1 MIRLLH
7 IVLIGCVALLTS
19 VTLPAQTVT
28 HYLTAEAGIGYSSG
42 FLGEAGV
49 GYAFADR
56 MFLMRTGLEVAY
68 TFRQLAAS
76 DHTEQQ
82 SEIDSEGIPY
92 TAVYDYT
99 RQTDRLHLPELRIPL
114 LVGVQWQN
122 WYLLAGAKAGL
133 LVGGKQ
139 KSEMDITKSGDYAMF
154 NDMFVDMPNHGL
166 TTEHQFS
173 TSSLP
178 AGVTAYATLETGMH
192 WQYLGWAVFADYR
205 IPGYSVDARPTDQL
219 TIGAKLTFW
228 LGWQKRRTLPCMC
241 TPQAAY
247 YSRRR

>member
-1 MIRLLH
+1 MIRLRH
-7 IVLIGCVALLTS
+7 IVLIGCAALLTS

-68 TFRQLAAS
+68 TFRQLAAL

-205 IPGYSVDARPTDQL
+205 IPGYSVDTRPIDRL